1 MPQFSD
7 NLRGAAYMVLAML
20 GFVLNDAIMK
30 LVSSD
35 VHLYQAIFL
44 RGVLATAIMGIL
56 AWRSGG
62 FSVPRN
68 VTNKFVV
75 LRTIGE
81 LGGTVFF
88 LTALFNMELANAG
101 AILQAMPLV
110 VTLGAALILRET
122 VGWRRYSA
130 ITVGLLGVLIIIRPG
145 GDGFNI
151 FSLSALAAV
160 FCLVLRDLATRGIP
174 RDMSSNFISFVAAA
188 AVMIMGVIV
197 TLFGEWQ
204 PVSALSLLKLTASAL
219 FLMAGYFWSIQA
231 MRFGEVSFTSPFR
244 YTSLIWAIIL
254 GYVVFGDIPDVPMI
268 IGSIIV
274 VGSGL
279 FTLYRERQV
288 KLSKAKDIKA
298 ASP

>member
-7 NLRGAAYMVLAML
+7 NMRGAAYMVLAML

-30 LVSSD
+30 LLSSD

-44 RGVLATAIMGIL
+44 RGVLATAIMGFL

-62 FSVPRN
+62 FAAPRN
-68 VTNKFVV
+68 VTNKFLV

-110 VTLGAALILRET
+110 VTLGAALILREA

-188 AVMIMGVIV
+188 AVMIMGAIV

-204 PVSALSLLKLTASAL
+204 PVSVLSLLKLTASAL
-219 FLMAGYFWSIQA
+219 FLMAGYYWSIQA

-244 YTSLIWAIIL
+244 YTSLIWAIVL
-254 GYVVFGDIPDVPMI
+254 GYVFFGDIPDLPMI

-274 VGSGL
+274 VASGL
-279 FTLYRERQV
+279 FTLYREREV
-288 KLSKAKDIKA
+288 KQSKARDIKA

>member
-44 RGVLATAIMGIL
+44 RGVLATAIMGFL

-62 FSVPRN
+62 FAVPRN
-68 VTNKFVV
+68 ATNKFVV

-101 AILQAMPLV
+101 AILQVMPLV
-110 VTLGAALILRET
+110 VTLAAALILRET

-145 GDGFNI
+145 GEGFNI

-188 AVMIMGVIV
+188 AVMIMGAIV

-204 PVSALSLLKLTASAL
+204 PVSALTLLKLTGSAL

-288 KLSKAKDIKA
+288 KLSKAKNIKA

>member
-44 RGVLATAIMGIL
+44 RGVLATAIMGVL

-62 FSVPRN
+62 FAVPRN

-110 VTLGAALILRET
+110 VTLAAALILRET

-188 AVMIMGVIV
+188 AVMIMGAIV

-204 PVSALSLLKLTASAL
+204 PVSVLSLLKLTASAL

>member
-44 RGVLATAIMGIL
+44 RGVLATAIMGVL
-56 AWRSGG
+56 VWRSGG
-62 FSVPRN
+62 FAVPRN

-110 VTLGAALILRET
+110 VTLAAALILRET

-188 AVMIMGVIV
+188 AVMIMGAIV

-204 PVSALSLLKLTASAL
+204 PVSVLSLLKLAASAL
-219 FLMAGYFWSIQA
+219 FLMAGYYWSIQA

-254 GYVVFGDIPDVPMI
+254 GFVLFGDIPDVPMI

>member
-35 VHLYQAIFL
+35 LHLYQAIFL
-44 RGVLATAIMGIL
+44 RGVLATAMMGFL

-62 FSVPRN
+62 FATPRN
-68 VTNKFVV
+68 ATNKFVV

-110 VTLGAALILRET
+110 VTLAAALILRET

-188 AVMIMGVIV
+188 SVMIMGAIV

-204 PVSALSLLKLTASAL
+204 PVSALTLLKLTASAL

-244 YTSLIWAIIL
+244 YTSLIWAIVL
-254 GYVVFGDIPDVPMI
+254 GYMLFGDIPDVPMI

-274 VGSGL
+274 VASGL
-279 FTLYRERQV
+279 FTLYREQ
-288 KLSKAKDIKA
+288 KMKQSKAREIKA

>member
-1 MPQFSD
+1 MPQFSE
-7 NLRGAAYMVLAML
+7 NMRGAAYMVLAML
-20 GFVLNDAIMK
+20 GFVLNDAVMK

-35 VHLYQAIFL
+35 IDLFQAVFL
-44 RGVLATAIMGIL
+44 RGILATAFMGIL
-56 AWRSGG
+56 TWRSGG
-62 FSVPRN
+62 FTASHIVPD
-68 VTNKFVV
+68 KYLV
-75 LRTIGE
+75 LRTLGE

-88 LTALFNMELANAG
+88 LTALFNMELANAS

-110 VTLGAALILRET
+110 VTLGAALILREA

-130 ITVGLLGVLIIIRPG
+130 ITAGLLGVLIIIRPG

-174 RDMSSNFISFVAAA
+174 RAMSSNYISFIAAA
-188 AVMIMGVIV
+188 AVMIMGAIV
-197 TLFGEWQ
+197 TLFGDWQ
-204 PVSALSLLKLTASAL
+204 PVSVLTMIKLTASAL

-254 GYVVFGDIPDVPMI
+254 GYVAFGDIPDLPMI

-274 VGSGL
+274 VASGL
-279 FTLYRERQV
+279 FTLYRERKL
-288 KLSKAKDIKA
+288 KLSKIR
-298 ASP
+298 

>member
-44 RGVLATAIMGIL
+44 RGVLATTVMGVL

-62 FSVPRN
+62 FAVPRN

-110 VTLGAALILRET
+110 VTLAAALILREA

-174 RDMSSNFISFVAAA
+174 REMSSNFISFVAAA
-188 AVMIMGVIV
+188 AVMIMGAIV

-204 PVSALSLLKLTASAL
+204 PVSVLSLLKLTASAL
-219 FLMAGYFWSIQA
+219 FLMAGYYWSIQA

-254 GYVVFGDIPDVPMI
+254 GFVLFGDIPDVPMI